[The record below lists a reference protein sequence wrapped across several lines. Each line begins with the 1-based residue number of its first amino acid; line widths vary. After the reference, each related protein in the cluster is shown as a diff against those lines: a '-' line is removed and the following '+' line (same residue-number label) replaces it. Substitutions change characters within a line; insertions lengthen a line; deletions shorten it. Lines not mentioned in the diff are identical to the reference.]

1 MWIGFALLALMG
13 AMAYDIVRDPKF
25 KDKIKKVEE

>member
-1 MWIGFALLALMG
+1 MWIGFALLALMA

-25 KDKIKKVEE
+25 KEKIKKVEE